1 MHITRADFGDPR
13 LAAFLQA
20 HLDDMEPTAP
30 PESRH
35 ALDLTALQGD
45 GVRLW
50 VGADGDGI
58 LGTVALAA
66 VDDGHEELKSMRT
79 EPRVRGTG
87 VATSL
92 LAHALDDARRR
103 GVSRV
108 SLETGSMEFFEP
120 ARRFYARAGFTPCEP
135 VRLLRRGPAEQLHDA
150 GAGSALTPSTYA
162 GSVRSPSCRARARSR
177 CRSSRRGGA
186 TIRATMARPRPG
198 AGARRARPGWWSG
211 SSRNSCSWSGAEMPM
226 PVSSTVATTARPAS

>member
-1 MHITRADFGDPR
+1 MTRIPHNHRVLITRADLADPR

-35 ALDLTALQGD
+35 ALDLTALQGE

-50 VGADGDGI
+50 VGRAGGDGDGI
-58 LGTVALAA
+58 LGTVALAP

-79 EPRVRGTG
+79 EPGVRGTG

-135 VRLLRRGPAEQLHDA
+135 FGSYVEDPLSSFMTLGLGP
-150 GAGSALTPSTYA
+150 
-162 GSVRSPSCRARARSR
+162 R
-177 CRSSRRGGA
+177 
-186 TIRATMARPRPG
+186 
-198 AGARRARPGWWSG
+198 
-211 SSRNSCSWSGAEMPM
+211 
-226 PVSSTVATTARPAS
+226 

>member
-50 VGADGDGI
+50 VGIDGEGI
-58 LGTVALAA
+58 LGTVALAT
-66 VDDGHEELKSMRT
+66 VDEGHEELKSMRT

-92 LAHALDDARRR
+92 LGHALDDARRR

-108 SLETGSMEFFEP
+108 SLETGSMEFFDP
-120 ARRFYARAGFTPCEP
+120 ARRFYARSGFTPCEP
-135 VRLLRRGPAEQLHDA
+135 FGSYADDPLSSFMTLELGP
-150 GAGSALTPSTYA
+150 
-162 GSVRSPSCRARARSR
+162 R
-177 CRSSRRGGA
+177 
-186 TIRATMARPRPG
+186 
-198 AGARRARPGWWSG
+198 
-211 SSRNSCSWSGAEMPM
+211 
-226 PVSSTVATTARPAS
+226 